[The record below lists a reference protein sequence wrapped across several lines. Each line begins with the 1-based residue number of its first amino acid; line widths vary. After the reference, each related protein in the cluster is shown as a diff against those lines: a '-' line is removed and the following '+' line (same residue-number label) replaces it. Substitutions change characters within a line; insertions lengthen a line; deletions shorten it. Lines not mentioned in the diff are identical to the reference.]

1 MVKIGDKVRFLND
14 VGGGIVRGFQ
24 GKNVVLVEDEN
35 GFDIPTLI
43 SEVVVIDTDN
53 FNFEQKPPK
62 ATTPSPS
69 ATATP
74 SAQATHAAQAQATPA
89 PAPPIQREGA
99 DRLTALL
106 AFVPANVKE
115 LSKTSFDFY
124 LVNDCNYYLAYAI
137 SSIENAS
144 WTLRAQGLLEPNTL
158 EQLQQLTYAD
168 LNSIERLGIQ
178 LIAFKHDRPFAAK
191 PPVSVE
197 LRIDTTK
204 FYKLHSFRESDFF
217 DEPTLEYDIVRED
230 RPNHP
235 LTVNAQQLRQAMVEK
250 EQPSAKRPARTSKP
264 HDRHEEVVEIDL
276 HAHELLDTTAG
287 MSPADIK
294 DYQLRVF
301 REAMDQHL
309 KEKGRRIVFIHGKG
323 EGVLRQ
329 ALIAELK
336 HSYKNC
342 TWQDAS
348 FQQYGFGATMVIIH

>member
-62 ATTPSPS
+62 ASAPSPS
-69 ATATP
+69 ATATAP
-74 SAQATHAAQAQATPA
+74 AQATHAAQAQATPA

-99 DRLTALL
+99 DRHTALL

-144 WTLRAQGLLEPNTL
+144 WTLRAQGVLEPNTL

-348 FQQYGFGATMVIIH
+348 FQQ